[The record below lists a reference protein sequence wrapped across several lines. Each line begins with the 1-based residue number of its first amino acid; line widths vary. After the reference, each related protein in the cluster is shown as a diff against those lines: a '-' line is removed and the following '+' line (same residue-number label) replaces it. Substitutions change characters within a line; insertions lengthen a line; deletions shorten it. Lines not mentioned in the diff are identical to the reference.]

1 MKKVFLG
8 LALFIS
14 LMANGQT
21 VTKFTQ
27 GVKIDNGSRH
37 ARVQFLTNRIA
48 RIEKSPDGEYREPQ
62 SLVVTL
68 KQQKVNTKVVE
79 SDGSVSISSPEIT
92 VTVDKN
98 TGRVTFTSADGKELL
113 KEKAYDFTKRGSGP
127 DKDSYFAKQTFT
139 LDCDEP
145 IYGLGI
151 IQDEKMSKRG
161 ISRMMIQSN
170 TEDFVPVVQ
179 SVKGWGLYW
188 DNTSPTKFDDNSEG
202 MTFRSEVAEAIDY
215 YFMQGGNVDGVNAQ
229 MRTLSGTVPMMP
241 KWTYGFWQSK
251 ERYKSWKEVREVVD
265 TYRRLHI
272 PLDCV
277 VQDWQYWGSN
287 YLWNA
292 MDFLIG
298 EFKNPQENI
307 DYLHKQNSHL
317 LISIWASFGPH
328 TKQYR
333 EMQPKG
339 MLFDITTWPESGIAD
354 FWPPRQDYPSGVKP
368 YDVYNPEARNIYWKN
383 MLRLYNLGAD
393 AWWMDSTEPDHHAFK
408 DSDLDIKTYLGSWR
422 KVRNAYPLMTVEGV
436 YKHQRE
442 QAKQNPDTIT
452 SRKRVTI
459 MTRSAFAGQQR
470 TGANTWSG
478 DVTSSWQSLRC
489 QIPAGLNFSMT
500 GNPNYNSDGGG
511 FFAGSYNKRYL
522 DDSATRNPMYQ
533 ELYVR
538 WMQFAM
544 FCPIMRSHG
553 TEVSREIYKYGKEG
567 EPVFDA
573 LASAVKTR
581 YTLIPYIYSMA
592 HDVTANNGSYMR
604 ALVSDFKADHKTW
617 NIGDEFMFGKALLA
631 APIVHAQY
639 TSEAEKKLTE
649 ANKNSI
655 EPFTKE
661 KTTKVYLPKGT
672 EWFDYHTGLKYD
684 GGTEVS
690 LKTTLQSVPLFV
702 RAGSILPI
710 GAVMQYVDEKPANNM
725 ELRVYPGA
733 DGNFTLY
740 EDEGDSYDYEKGICS
755 TIPMHWND
763 RSHTLTIGKREG
775 QFPGMLMQRT
785 FVVKDIKGNAK
796 RIKYSGKKISVKL

>member
-1 MKKVFLG
+1 
-8 LALFIS
+8 
-14 LMANGQT
+14 
-21 VTKFTQ
+21 
-27 GVKIDNGSRH
+27 
-37 ARVQFLTNRIA
+37 
-48 RIEKSPDGEYREPQ
+48 
-62 SLVVTL
+62 
-68 KQQKVNTKVVE
+68 
-79 SDGSVSISSPEIT
+79 
-92 VTVDKN
+92 
-98 TGRVTFTSADGKELL
+98 
-113 KEKAYDFTKRGSGP
+113 
-127 DKDSYFAKQTFT
+127 
-139 LDCDEP
+139 
-145 IYGLGI
+145 
-151 IQDEKMSKRG
+151 
-161 ISRMMIQSN
+161 
-170 TEDFVPVVQ
+170 
-179 SVKGWGLYW
+179 
-188 DNTSPTKFDDNSEG
+188 
-202 MTFRSEVAEAIDY
+202 
-215 YFMQGGNVDGVNAQ
+215 
-229 MRTLSGTVPMMP
+229 
-241 KWTYGFWQSK
+241 
-251 ERYKSWKEVREVVD
+251 
-265 TYRRLHI
+265 
-272 PLDCV
+272 
-277 VQDWQYWGSN
+277 
-287 YLWNA
+287 
-292 MDFLIG
+292 
-298 EFKNPQENI
+298 
-307 DYLHKQNSHL
+307 
-317 LISIWASFGPH
+317 
-328 TKQYR
+328 
-333 EMQPKG
+333 
-339 MLFDITTWPESGIAD
+339 
-354 FWPPRQDYPSGVKP
+354 
-368 YDVYNPEARNIYWKN
+368 
-383 MLRLYNLGAD
+383 
-393 AWWMDSTEPDHHAFK
+393 
-408 DSDLDIKTYLGSWR
+408 
-422 KVRNAYPLMTVEGV
+422 
-436 YKHQRE
+436 
-442 QAKQNPDTIT
+442 
-452 SRKRVTI
+452 
-459 MTRSAFAGQQR
+459 
-470 TGANTWSG
+470 
-478 DVTSSWQSLRC
+478 
-489 QIPAGLNFSMT
+489 MT

-710 GAVMQYVDEKPANNM
+710 GAVMQYVDEKPANDM